1 MSQLDLNSTFGA
13 LYIGGTI
20 GAILFGLSNVQA
32 FLYFQS
38 RKGSGFT
45 FYKLAVSWLWLLDVL
60 HVCLVN
66 HLIYYYLIIN
76 YANPPALLEM
86 VWSFKALI
94 IVDVFIVYSV
104 HSLYIQR
111 IWIISKGRTRI
122 LPVLM
127 TVIIVLASGIGF
139 VLVWAVFKSHLF
151 SDLSKIRWSI
161 YLSLSAMTLIDFLIA
176 SSLCYLLISARTGF
190 TKTDITLQ
198 TLVRDIINT
207 GCLTSMCS
215 MACIITDAAMPSNF
229 VFLGIEFLLSKL
241 YVNSYMALLNARH
254 YLGSDGSPHSSQNR
268 PPHVYRPDVQVN
280 ISHELQDR
288 SPRTSKMGRFQ
299 MSDTALEHPT
309 YYPPAVTG
317 YAHSTAVV
325 V

>member
-1 MSQLDLNSTFGA
+1 MAQLDLNSTFGA

-38 RKGSGFT
+38 RKNSGFT
-45 FYKLAVSWLWLLDVL
+45 FYKLAVFWLWLLDVL
-60 HVCLVN
+60 HVCLVT
-66 HLIYYYLIIN
+66 HLIYYYLITN
-76 YANPPALLEM
+76 YANPPALLKM

-111 IWIISKGRTRI
+111 IWIISKGRTRV

-127 TVIIVLASGIGF
+127 TIIIVLASGIGF
-139 VLVWAVFKSHLF
+139 VLAWAVFKSQLF
-151 SDLSKIRWSI
+151 SDLSKIRWPI

-176 SSLCYLLISARTGF
+176 SSLCYLLISAKTGF
-190 TKTDITLQ
+190 TKTDITLR

-207 GCLTSMCS
+207 GCLTSACS
-215 MACIITDAAMPSNF
+215 MACIITDAAMPGNF
-229 VFLGIEFLLSKL
+229 VFLGVEFLLSKL

-254 YLGSDGSPHSSQNR
+254 YLGSDGSTHSSQAR
-268 PPHVYRPDVQVN
+268 PPLVYRPDVQVN
-280 ISHELQDR
+280 ISHELQDI
-288 SPRTSKMGRFQ
+288 SPRMSKVDRFQ
-299 MSDTALEHPT
+299 LSDTALEDPT
-309 YYPPAVTG
+309 YYASAVTG

-325 V
+325 A

>member
-1 MSQLDLNSTFGA
+1 MSQLDLNGTFGA

-38 RKGSGFT
+38 RKDSGFT
-45 FYKLAVSWLWLLDVL
+45 FYKLVVCWLWLLDVF

-66 HLIYYYLIIN
+66 HLIYYYLITN
-76 YANPPALLEM
+76 YANPPALVKM

-94 IVDVFIVYSV
+94 VVDVFIVYSV
-104 HSLYIQR
+104 HVLYLQR

-122 LPVLM
+122 LPVVM
-127 TVIIVLASGIGF
+127 TVIIVLASSVGF
-139 VLVWAVFKSHLF
+139 VLLWAVFKSQLF
-151 SDLSKIRWSI
+151 SDLANIRWSI
-161 YLSLSAMTLIDFLIA
+161 YLSLSTMTLIDFLIA
-176 SSLCYLLISARTGF
+176 SSLCYLLISAKTGF
-190 TKTDITLQ
+190 AKTDITLR

-215 MACIITDAAMPSNF
+215 MACIITDAAMPNSF

-254 YLGSDGSPHSSQNR
+254 YLGSDGSSYSSQIR
-268 PPHVYRPDVQVN
+268 PPHVYRPDVHVN
-280 ISHELQDR
+280 TSHELQDT
-288 SPRTSKMGRFQ
+288 PRVSKVDRFQ
-299 MSDTALEHPT
+299 ASDSALEHST
-309 YYPPAVTG
+309 FYPPAVTG
-317 YAHSTAVV
+317 YAHPTAVIV
-325 V
+325 